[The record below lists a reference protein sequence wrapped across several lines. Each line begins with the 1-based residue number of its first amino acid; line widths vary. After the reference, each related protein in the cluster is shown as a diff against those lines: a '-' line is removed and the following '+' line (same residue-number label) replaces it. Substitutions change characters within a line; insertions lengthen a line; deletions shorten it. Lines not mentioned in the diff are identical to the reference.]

1 MSTTIKFTEIDLHPD
16 EKKLILKLAP
26 FFVTDKVTLADL
38 KNARKKWI
46 RFHTAAVDDI
56 IGELSYHYNRSRSA
70 YQSEQLDELINHLEN
85 ALSVSRKN
93 LWIRMM

>member
-26 FFVTDKVTLADL
+26 FFVTDNATLADL
-38 KNARKKWI
+38 KNARKKLI
-46 RFHTAAVDDI
+46 RFGTAAVNEI

-70 YQSEQLDELINHLEN
+70 YQSEQLDELISHLEN
-85 ALSVSRKN
+85 ALLVSRKN
-93 LWIRMM
+93 QSMREM